1 MSDPRK
7 DKRVSHGLIP
17 LMVMLRRKAMIE
29 EARKS
34 GKSGKKAA
42 KRDLEDPDAS

>member
-17 LMVMLRRKAMIE
+17 LMVMLRRKAMVE
-29 EARKS
+29 EAKKS

-42 KRDLEDPDAS
+42 RRNMDDPDAS